1 MALAPAAA
9 VALAVI
15 AAEVEAPMAMA
26 CKREEEEEAEVY
38 EEDQAHGARLEQAQ
52 VQGAGKVGDV
62 VDVLHIPST

>member
-1 MALAPAAA
+1 
-9 VALAVI
+9 
-15 AAEVEAPMAMA
+15 MAMA